1 MSKVW
6 RTLSCY
12 PENEVAIYDHDTNE
26 HDYLDF
32 QESRYI
38 EVTKPV
44 RFFLEK
50 RIKRFN
56 LDFVATSTV
65 HIKLAN
71 ERACN
76 LLREIAGEC
85 IQFIPC
91 VIQNGSE
98 ILTQYLAL
106 NLLKTVDAVDHEK
119 SEPDFL
125 PIKDSEPIL
134 IGYNHLVFKEE
145 DSEFPIARLSN
156 YANYVVVQD
165 SFAEKIIKNK
175 LYGVE
180 FVSGW

>member
-12 PENEVAIYDHDTNE
+12 PENEVAVYDRDANE

-32 QESRYI
+32 RESRYI
-38 EVTKPV
+38 DVKKPL

-65 HIKLAN
+65 CIELAN
-71 ERACN
+71 ERACD

-119 SEPDFL
+119 SEPEMLSIPDC
-125 PIKDSEPIL
+125 EPFL
-134 IGYNHLVFKEE
+134 IGFKRLTLKKE
-145 DSEFPIARLSN
+145 DSEFPVARLSN
-156 YANYVVVQD
+156 AKGYVVVQD

-175 LYGVE
+175 LYGTE